1 MSPTVSAALKYLA
14 GAALFANL
22 DWLVVYAQYA
32 DAKPVLLMSITAAL
46 GAIGVHVSSTLSNP
60 TKP

>member
-1 MSPTVSAALKYLA
+1 MKYVA
-14 GAALFANL
+14 GAALFGNL

-32 DAKPVLLMSITAAL
+32 DAKPVLLMSIVAAL
-46 GAIGVHVSSTLSNP
+46 GVIGVHVSSTLSNP